1 MDHFIIFSEFL
12 TMVNTPPRVPDD
24 GDPHP
29 VGANGAANSVGVQ
42 PPDPGDGPPIL
53 GVQNDNQ
60 LQLLQQQQQIQ
71 HQQLQPNQQSRLRQ
85 QVHQFAD
92 LKPV

>member
-1 MDHFIIFSEFL
+1 VDHFIILLFFQ
-12 TMVNTPPRVPDD
+12 D

-42 PPDPGDGPPIL
+42 TPDPEDGPPIL

-71 HQQLQPNQQSRLRQ
+71 HQQLQPNQQVRLRQ